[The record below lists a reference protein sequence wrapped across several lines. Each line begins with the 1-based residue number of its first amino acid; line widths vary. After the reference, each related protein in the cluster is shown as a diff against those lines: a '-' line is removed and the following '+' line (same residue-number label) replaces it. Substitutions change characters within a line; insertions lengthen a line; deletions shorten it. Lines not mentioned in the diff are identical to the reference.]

1 MKNSVLH
8 LQILHTDATLMRVK
22 FCRHIK
28 GSFISFQLVPDK
40 ITPKFH
46 PLCNQ
51 KFAQIKKQEVFL
63 DLRKFLVAEGMKFWS
78 NFVWHQLKR
87 DKATFTTML
96 FEHFT
101 T

>member
-1 MKNSVLH
+1 MS
-8 LQILHTDATLMRVK
+8 TR
-22 FCRHIK
+22 
-28 GSFISFQLVPDK
+28 SFRLVPGK

-63 DLRKFLVAEGMKFWS
+63 DLRKFLVAEGMKIWS

-87 DKATFTTML
+87 DKDTFRYSSINEYL
-96 FEHFT
+96 FIDGQQCKCI
-101 T
+101 